1 MMIWLRSV
9 LFALVFYT
17 GTTVAVLT
25 AFLLVPFGNAAVR
38 AQAQRWA
45 SMHRWAT
52 RHILGIRV
60 RFEGTLPEGTV
71 LYAAKH
77 QSMFET
83 LELLKALRGPATV
96 LKRELADI
104 PLFGAIARRQGVIP
118 VDRAGSAKALRRMMR
133 AAADARE
140 AGRSVL
146 IFPEG
151 TRVPPG
157 EKPPLQP
164 GFAGLYK
171 QLRLPVVPI
180 ALDSGIVWPRHS
192 FRKWPGVI
200 TIRLGDPIPP
210 GPPRDEVER
219 RVHAAINAL
228 EA

>member
-1 MMIWLRSV
+1 MMIWVRSA

-17 GTTVAVLT
+17 GTAVAVLT
-25 AFLLVPFGNAAVR
+25 AFLLVPFGNDAVR

-45 SMHRWAT
+45 GMHRWAA

-104 PLFGAIARRQGVIP
+104 PLFGVIARKEGVIP

-133 AAADARE
+133 AAVEARDS
-140 AGRSVL
+140 GRSVL
-146 IFPEG
+146 IYPEG
-151 TRVPPG
+151 TRVTPG
-157 EKPPLQP
+157 DRPPLQP

-180 ALDSGIVWPRHS
+180 ALDSGRVWPRNS

-200 TIRLGDPIPP
+200 TIRLGDPIPA
-210 GPPRDEVER
+210 GLPREEVEA